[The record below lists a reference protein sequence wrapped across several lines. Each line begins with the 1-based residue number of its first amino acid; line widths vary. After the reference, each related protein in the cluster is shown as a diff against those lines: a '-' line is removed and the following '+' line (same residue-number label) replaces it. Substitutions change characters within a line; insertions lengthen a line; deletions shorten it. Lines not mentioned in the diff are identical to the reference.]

1 MLRTWKS
8 AWKSVRSRV
17 RLVTMLVCAIF
28 VFLAA
33 LAWRFDTLVDGR
45 SLVLGSLV
53 SGVYV
58 YLLLSQGAAPDS
70 EDARAEHAER
80 ERLNREHTRA
90 DTDCSIWLA
99 RCARLECRMMR
110 RRLREGERYDPRD
123 D

>member
-1 MLRTWKS
+1 MLRKLKS
-8 AWKSVRSRV
+8 SWKSVRSRV
-17 RLVTMLVCAIF
+17 TLVTMLVCVLF

-33 LAWRFDTLVDGR
+33 LAWSFDTLVDGR
-45 SLVLGSLV
+45 SFVLGSLV

-58 YLLLSQGAAPDS
+58 YLLLSQGVPPDS

-80 ERLNREHTRA
+80 ERLNRERTKA

-99 RCARLECRMMR
+99 RRARLECRMMR
-110 RRLREGERYDPRD
+110 RRLREDERYDPHD